1 MRNKGPEKKTPVI
14 LFLLFSLL
22 TVGGIVY
29 LKSLSETEAEG
40 SLSSAENVEKLPIAT
55 PYTGSVSSE
64 MQEHPETLM
73 VALPDTIGK
82 DKRPPYEAGYEDGY
96 FNGMDDGSQN
106 AERASYDDSNSFPSP
121 EERTAYAKGYS
132 EGYTKGFED
141 GRNGK
146 QFNI

>member
-1 MRNKGPEKKTPVI
+1 MKNKGPEKKVPAL

-22 TVGGIVY
+22 AVGGIVY
-29 LKSLSETEAEG
+29 LKSLSETDAEG
-40 SLSSAENVEKLPIAT
+40 SLSAAENVEKLPIAT
-55 PYTGSVSSE
+55 PYTGSLSSE
-64 MQEHPETLM
+64 MQEQAETLM

-96 FNGMDDGSQN
+96 FSGMDDGFQN

-121 EERTAYAKGYS
+121 AERTAYTHGYS
-132 EGYTKGFED
+132 EGYAKGFED
-141 GRNGK
+141 GRSGK